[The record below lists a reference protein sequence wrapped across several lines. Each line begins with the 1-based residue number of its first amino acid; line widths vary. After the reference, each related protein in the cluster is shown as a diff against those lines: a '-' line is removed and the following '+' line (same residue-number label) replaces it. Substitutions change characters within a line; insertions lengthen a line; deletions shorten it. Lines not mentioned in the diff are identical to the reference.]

1 MIRARHFMLSF
12 ILLLGMTSLASA
24 NSGRLVADLSKSNI
38 AITSGF
44 HGTDLLLFGA
54 VDGAVGDDILVV
66 ISGPPTDIAQRRKA
80 NRAGIWI
87 NVETNIWQKVPSLY
101 TILATSPID
110 KITSPETLTS
120 LAIGTNNIGLK
131 IAAETPVAGQ
141 PKPTASEFITALQA
155 NMASINLWPDQTGNV
170 TLTENALFR
179 AEVKLPANILSGTYI
194 VRVLQFR
201 NGVAI
206 GEDIT
211 NLYIN
216 KGGLSAGIYNFAH
229 DYSALYGIF
238 AILFA
243 VAAGWLAA
251 AAFRRN

>member
-1 MIRARHFMLSF
+1 
-12 ILLLGMTSLASA
+12 
-24 NSGRLVADLSKSNI
+24 
-38 AITSGF
+38 
-44 HGTDLLLFGA
+44 
-54 VDGAVGDDILVV
+54 
-66 ISGPPTDIAQRRKA
+66 
-80 NRAGIWI
+80 
-87 NVETNIWQKVPSLY
+87 
-101 TILATSPID
+101 
-110 KITSPETLTS
+110 
-120 LAIGTNNIGLK
+120 LK

-141 PKPTASEFITALQA
+141 QKPTASEFITALQA

-179 AEVKLPANILSGTYI
+179 AEVKLPANILSGTYT

-211 NLYIN
+211 NLYID

>member
-1 MIRARHFMLSF
+1 MIRVRQFILSF
-12 ILLLGMTSLASA
+12 TLLIGMTSIAAA

-66 ISGPPTDIAQRRKA
+66 ISGPPTDIAQRQKA

-87 NVETNIWQKVPSLY
+87 NVETNIWQKAPSLY
-101 TILATSPID
+101 IILATKTID
-110 KITSPETLTS
+110 KIASPETLAS
-120 LAIGTNNIGLK
+120 LAIGTNNIGLE
-131 IAAETPVAGQ
+131 IVAQTPIAGQ
-141 PKPTASEFITALQA
+141 SKPTANEFIAALQA
-155 NMASINLWPDQTGNV
+155 NMASIDLWPYQTGSV

-179 AEVKLPANILSGTYI
+179 AKVELPANILSGTYN

-206 GEDIT
+206 SEDTT
-211 NLYIN
+211 NLYIR

-229 DYSALYGIF
+229 NYPAFYGLF

>member
-1 MIRARHFMLSF
+1 MIRARHFILGF
-12 ILLLGMTSLASA
+12 ILLLGMTSLAAA

-110 KITSPETLTS
+110 KIASPETLTS

-155 NMASINLWPDQTGNV
+155 NMASIDLWPDQTGNV

-179 AEVKLPANILSGTYI
+179 AEVKLPANILSGTYN
-194 VRVLQFR
+194 VRVCNSAMVLQSAKTSPIF
-201 NGVAI
+201 I
-206 GEDIT
+206 SS
-211 NLYIN
+211 

-229 DYSALYGIF
+229 NYSALYGIF

>member
-1 MIRARHFMLSF
+1 MIRARQLILSF
-12 ILLLGMTSLASA
+12 VLMLGMTSPVTA
-24 NSGRLVADLSKSNI
+24 NSSRLVADLSKSNI

-44 HGTDLLLFGA
+44 HGTNLLLFGA

-87 NVETNIWQKVPSLY
+87 NVETNIWKKVPSLY

-110 KITSPETLTS
+110 KIASPQTLAS
-120 LAIGTNNIGLK
+120 LAIGTNNIELE
-131 IAAETPVAGQ
+131 IVAETSVAGQ
-141 PKPTASEFITALQA
+141 LKPTANQFIAALQA
-155 NMASINLWPDQTGNV
+155 NMESIDLWPDQTGNV

-179 AEVKLPANILSGTYI
+179 SEVKLPANILSGTYDI
-194 VRVLQFR
+194 RVLQFR

-206 GEDIT
+206 SEDKT
-211 NLYIN
+211 NLHI
-216 KGGLSAGIYNFAH
+216 KKEGLSADIYSFAH
-229 DYSALYGIF
+229 NHPAFYGIF

-251 AAFRRN
+251 AAFRRS

>member
-1 MIRARHFMLSF
+1 MTPTRAFILSF
-12 ILLLGMTSLASA
+12 VLLIGMTSLASA

-101 TILATSPID
+101 IILATSPID
-110 KITSPETLTS
+110 KIASRETLTS
-120 LAIGTNNIGLK
+120 LAIGTNNIGLE
-131 IAAETPVAGQ
+131 IAAETPIPGQ
-141 PKPTASEFITALQA
+141 SKPTANEFIAALQA
-155 NMASINLWPDQTGNV
+155 NMANIDLWPRQTGNV
-170 TLTENALFR
+170 TLTKNVLFR
-179 AEVKLPANILSGTYI
+179 AEVKLPANILSGTYD

-206 GEDIT
+206 SEDIT

-229 DYSALYGIF
+229 NYPALYGIF

-243 VAAGWLAA
+243 VTAGWLAA
-251 AAFRRN
+251 VAFRRS

>member
-1 MIRARHFMLSF
+1 MIRARQFILGF
-12 ILLLGMTSLASA
+12 ILLLGMTSLAAA
-24 NSGRLVADLSKSNI
+24 NSSRLVADLSKSNI

-54 VDGAVGDDILVV
+54 VDGAAGDDILVV

-80 NRAGIWI
+80 NRVGIWV

-101 TILATSPID
+101 TTLATSPID
-110 KITSPETLTS
+110 KIANPETLAS

-131 IAAETPVAGQ
+131 IASETPVAGQ

-170 TLTENALFR
+170 TLTESALFR
-179 AEVKLPANILSGTYI
+179 AQVKLPANILSGTYT

>member
-1 MIRARHFMLSF
+1 MIRAGQFILGF
-12 ILLLGMTSLASA
+12 ILLIGMTSLAAA
-24 NSGRLVADLSKSNI
+24 NSSRLVADLSKSNI

-110 KITSPETLTS
+110 KIASPETLTS

-179 AEVKLPANILSGTYI
+179 AEVKLPANIRSGTYT

>member
-1 MIRARHFMLSF
+1 MIRARQLILSF
-12 ILLLGMTSLASA
+12 ILLLGMASLAA
-24 NSGRLVADLSKSNI
+24 ADSGRLVADLSKSKI

-54 VDGAVGDDILVV
+54 VDGAAGDDILVV

-80 NRAGIWI
+80 NRVGIWI

-101 TILATSPID
+101 TTLATSPVD
-110 KITSPETLTS
+110 KIASPGTLAS
-120 LAIGTNNIGLK
+120 LAIGTNNIGLE
-131 IAAETPVAGQ
+131 ITAETPIASQ
-141 PKPTASEFITALQA
+141 SKPTANEFIAALQA
-155 NMASINLWPDQTGNV
+155 NMANIDLWPRQTGNV
-170 TLTENALFR
+170 TLTKNALFR
-179 AEVKLPANILSGTYI
+179 AEVKLPANILSGTYD
-194 VRVLQFR
+194 VRILQFR

-206 GEDIT
+206 SEDIT

-229 DYSALYGIF
+229 NYSALYGIF

-243 VAAGWLAA
+243 VTAGWLAA
-251 AAFRRN
+251 AAVRRN

>member
-1 MIRARHFMLSF
+1 MMSF
-12 ILLLGMTSLASA
+12 ILLLGMNSLAAA

-54 VDGAVGDDILVV
+54 VDGAIGDDILVV
-66 ISGPPTDIAQRRKA
+66 ISGPPTNIAQRRKA

-87 NVETNIWQKVPSLY
+87 NVETNIWQKAPSLY

-110 KITSPETLTS
+110 KIANPETLAS
-120 LAIGTNNIGLK
+120 LAIGTNNIGLE
-131 IAAETPVAGQ
+131 IAAKTPVAGLS
-141 PKPTASEFITALQA
+141 KPTANEFIAALQA
-155 NMASINLWPDQTGNV
+155 NMASIDLWPYQIGNV
-170 TLTENALFR
+170 TLTEHALFR
-179 AEVKLPANILSGTYI
+179 AEVKLPANILSGTYN

-206 GEDIT
+206 SEDIT
-211 NLYIN
+211 NLYIK

-229 DYSALYGIF
+229 NYSALYGIF

-251 AAFRRN
+251 VAFRRK

>member
-1 MIRARHFMLSF
+1 
-12 ILLLGMTSLASA
+12 
-24 NSGRLVADLSKSNI
+24 
-38 AITSGF
+38 
-44 HGTDLLLFGA
+44 
-54 VDGAVGDDILVV
+54 
-66 ISGPPTDIAQRRKA
+66 
-80 NRAGIWI
+80 
-87 NVETNIWQKVPSLY
+87 VPSLY

>member
-1 MIRARHFMLSF
+1 MIRARQLILGF
-12 ILLLGMTSLASA
+12 ILLLGMTGIATA
-24 NSGRLVADLSKSNI
+24 NSGRLVADLSKSKI

-54 VDGAVGDDILVV
+54 VDGMAGDDILVV

-80 NRAGIWI
+80 KRAGIWI
-87 NVETNIWQKVPSLY
+87 NVETNIWQKAPSLY
-101 TILATSPID
+101 TILTTSPID
-110 KITSPETLTS
+110 KIASPETLAS
-120 LAIGTNNIGLK
+120 LAIGTNNIGLE
-131 IAAETPVAGQ
+131 IAAETPIASQ
-141 PKPTASEFITALQA
+141 LKPTADEFIAVLQA
-155 NMASINLWPDQTGNV
+155 NMANIDLWPRQTGNV
-170 TLTENALFR
+170 TLTKNALFR
-179 AEVKLPANILSGTYI
+179 AEVKLPANILTGTYD

-206 GEDIT
+206 SEDIT
-211 NLYIN
+211 NLYIS

-229 DYSALYGIF
+229 NYSALYGIF

-251 AAFRRN
+251 AAFRRS